1 MSLELAI
8 EGGTPVRE
16 KFLPFCQPN
25 ISKEEIDEVVDTL
38 NSDWITTGP
47 KTKEFEKRFAQYVG
61 AKYALAV
68 SSATAG
74 MHLSLIASGI
84 GKGDEVITTPYTFAA
99 TANVII
105 HSQAKPVFVDI
116 NKDTFNI
123 EPAKIE
129 EAITH
134 KTKAIIPV
142 HFAGQSCQMDEIL
155 QIAKRNKLVV
165 IEDAAHAV
173 SSEYKGKKIGSIG
186 DVTAFSFYATK
197 NLTTGEGGMVTTNDD
212 ELADKIAVLSL
223 HGISK
228 DAWKRYGAQGS
239 WYYEILYPGFK
250 YNMTDIQASIGLHQ
264 LAKIEEFLKIR
275 LEYVKMYQQ
284 AFKELPQIIT
294 PQNVIPGRHVWHLY
308 CILINLITINRDKFI
323 EALASEGI
331 GTSVHFIPI
340 HLHPFYQNTF
350 GFKKGD
356 FPNAEWVYEREIS
369 LPLHPKLTKK
379 DVKDVI
385 LAVKKIVDRYK

>member
-1 MSLELAI
+1 MTSELAI
-8 EGGTPVRE
+8 EGGMKVRKE
-16 KFLPFCQPN
+16 FLPFCSPN
-25 ISKEEIDEVVDTL
+25 ISTNEIDEVVDTL
-38 NSDWITTGP
+38 KSDWITTGP
-47 KTKEFEKRFAQYVG
+47 KTKEFERQFAEYVG
-61 AKYALAV
+61 TKYALAV

-74 MHLSLIASGI
+74 MHLALIASGI

-105 HSQAKPVFVDI
+105 HSQATPVFVDI
-116 NKDTFNI
+116 DKDTFNI
-123 EPAKIE
+123 DPAKIE
-129 EAITH
+129 EAITD

-155 QIAKRNKLVV
+155 EMAKRHKLIV
-165 IEDAAHAV
+165 IEDAAHSI

-197 NLTTGEGGMVTTNDD
+197 NLTTGEGGMVTTNND
-212 ELADKIAVLSL
+212 ELAEKIAILSL

-228 DAWKRYGAQGS
+228 DAWKRYGKEGS
-239 WYYEILYPGFK
+239 WYYEIMYPGFK

-275 LEYVKMYQQ
+275 LEYVRMYQD
-284 AFKELPQIIT
+284 AFEELPQIIT
-294 PQNVIPGRHVWHLY
+294 PKDITPGRHAWHLY
-308 CILINLITINRDKFI
+308 CILINSETINRDKVI
-323 EALASEGI
+323 EALSAEGI

-340 HLHPFYQNTF
+340 HLHPFYRDTF

-379 DVKDVI
+379 DVQDVI
-385 LAVKKIVDRYK
+385 RAVKKVVERRK

>member
-1 MSLELAI
+1 VKLTQE
-8 EGGTPVRE
+8 ERNPVR
-16 KFLPFCQPN
+16 KNFLPFCQPN

-38 NSDWITTGP
+38 KSDWITTGP
-47 KTKEFEKRFAQYVG
+47 KTKEFEKRFAEYVG
-61 AKYALAV
+61 TKYAIAV
-68 SSATAG
+68 NSATAG
-74 MHLSLIASGI
+74 MHLALVASGI

-105 HSQAKPVFVDI
+105 HSQATPVFVDI

-123 EPAKIE
+123 DPAKIE
-129 EAITH
+129 EAITR

-155 QIAKRNKLVV
+155 EIAKRYHLIV

-173 SSEYKGKKIGSIG
+173 SSKYKDKKIGNIG
-186 DVTAFSFYATK
+186 NVTAFSFYATK
-197 NLTTGEGGMVTTNDD
+197 NLTTGEGGMVTTNNK
-212 ELADKIAVLSL
+212 ELAEKIAILSL

-239 WYYEILYPGFK
+239 WYYEIMYPGFK

-264 LAKIEEFLKIR
+264 LAKIEECLKIR
-275 LEYVKMYQQ
+275 EQYVRMYEE

-294 PQNVIPGRHVWHLY
+294 PKNVTPGRHAWHLY
-308 CILINLITINRDKFI
+308 CILVNAKTINRDKFI
-323 EALASEGI
+323 EELAAEGI

-340 HLHPFYQNTF
+340 HLHPFYRQTF

-356 FPNAEWVYEREIS
+356 FPIAEWIYEREIS
-369 LPLHPKLTKK
+369 LPLHPKLTKQ
-379 DVKDVI
+379 DVKEVI
-385 LAVKKIVDRYK
+385 LAVKKIVNRYK